1 MSGCLATIFI
11 AAIIAEFFLLP
22 FASALGIDIGFF
34 STLFAWFAYQKLKPK
49 LIFNC
54 FDRPTIWGLG
64 NYNNAMVAVFFRHT
78 YVVSS
83 QVDIILTG
91 FLKLEA
97 KLPSKFDLN
106 WIL

>member
-1 MSGCLATIFI
+1 
-11 AAIIAEFFLLP
+11 
-22 FASALGIDIGFF
+22 
-34 STLFAWFAYQKLKPK
+34 
-49 LIFNC
+49 
-54 FDRPTIWGLG
+54 
-64 NYNNAMVAVFFRHT
+64 MVAVFFRHT

-106 WIL
+106 